1 MRAAFRKHS
10 VVYQGRMAPC
20 CTTNKIHPAKPDTIR
35 SSPQRTKLVR
45 WGLLCRVGSLV
56 LGPGLAAVVAVAGV
70 AEQAALAADL
80 LAGARLLLALGLLGL
95 IAGLVFLLLAHGW
108 ASPFQRLQA

>member
-1 MRAAFRKHS
+1 M
-10 VVYQGRMAPC
+10 
-20 CTTNKIHPAKPDTIR
+20 
-35 SSPQRTKLVR
+35 R

-80 LAGARLLLALGLLGL
+80 LAGARLLLALGLLALLQGL
-95 IAGLVFLLLAHGW
+95 CSFFWLMVGHLLSKDFKPNMPILLTKNPVHAIII
-108 ASPFQRLQA
+108 PI